1 MKRIKILVFVLTF
14 SLLFS
19 VLFAQEQKKEPTPT
33 MPRPKI
39 GPELVKLSFLAG
51 DFTTETTLP
60 ANPAMPEGAK
70 GTGWAKNDWSLDSMF
85 LAIEENSENSLL
97 GYYKGRGFLTFDR
110 QEKKYV
116 LSMFNN
122 FGDHPVY
129 KGQFAGDTLLLEMLV
144 PMPGGSFTQRLFW
157 YPEGKNVKLQIFNDM
172 GKGPVLAIDQTY
184 MPASSTAT
192 SKTKK

>member
-1 MKRIKILVFVLTF
+1 MKRMVISITVLMFGLFFT
-14 SLLFS
+14 LLS
-19 VLFAQEQKKEPTPT
+19 AQEQKKEPAPT

-51 DFTTETTLP
+51 DFTTETAIP

-70 GTGWAKNDWSLDSMF
+70 GEGWAKNRWSLDSMF
-85 LAIEENSENSLL
+85 IFIEENSQNSLL
-97 GYYKGRGFLTFDR
+97 GNYKGQGFLTFDR
-110 QEKKYV
+110 QEKQYV

-129 KGQFAGDTLLLEMLV
+129 KGDFKGDTLVLETLV
-144 PMPGGSFTQRLFW
+144 PMPGGSFTQRLCW
-157 YPEGKNVKLQIFNDM
+157 YSDGKNVKLQIFNEM
-172 GKGPVLAIDQTY
+172 GKGAVLAIDQTY
-184 MPASSTAT
+184 KPSSSNTN